1 LKPFDLKS
9 VFLAKH
15 ALHVVLIHFPIA
27 LFISA
32 VAFDFIA
39 NWTKRRALAGT
50 LPLAALV
57 LSGAKIITAVASFT
71 A

>member
-1 LKPFDLKS
+1 LSNTQTEFY
-9 VFLAKH
+9 
-15 ALHVVLIHFPIA
+15 
-27 LFISA
+27 
-32 VAFDFIA
+32 
-39 NWTKRRALAGT
+39 TGT